1 MTQLRLRIDFGPA
14 KTRSL
19 GPGKIQLLERIGE
32 LGSIAAAARSMGM
45 AYRRAWLLVDSM
57 NHCFRTPVLLT
68 RKGGKAQG
76 GAYLTPFGEALI
88 VRYRAMEAK
97 TYAVLSPH
105 IEALEQELA
114 TNETYLEATT
124 STLSD
129 KVNHG

>member
-57 NHCFRTPVLLT
+57 NQCFRNPVLLT

-97 TYAVLSPH
+97 THAVLSQH
-105 IEALEQELA
+105 IEALEQEL
-114 TNETYLEATT
+114 TSETYTQDLRIKDLH
-124 STLSD
+124 SS
-129 KVNHG
+129 